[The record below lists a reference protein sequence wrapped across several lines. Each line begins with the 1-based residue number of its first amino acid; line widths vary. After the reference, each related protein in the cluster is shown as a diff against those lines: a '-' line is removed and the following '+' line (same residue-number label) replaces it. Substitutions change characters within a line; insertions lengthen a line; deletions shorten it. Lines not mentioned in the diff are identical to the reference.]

1 LAGERAAGR
10 TILISSHLLSEVEQ
24 TADRVAIMTEGKLVI
39 EATMPVL
46 RDTIKAERRI
56 DVELVENVEGIT
68 DALMALPCV
77 LQVREQDRKISI
89 VTAADRDYRVDVSRE
104 LARCGAIVQGM
115 REIETTLEE
124 AFLALTDAH
133 SHKGARP

>member
-1 LAGERAAGR
+1 
-10 TILISSHLLSEVEQ
+10 
-24 TADRVAIMTEGKLVI
+24 VI

-68 DALMALPCV
+68 DALKALPCV

-89 VTAADRDYRVDVSRE
+89 VTAADRDYRVDVGRE

-133 SHKGARP
+133 SHNGARP